1 MVDSWATDQ
10 WSPAAR
16 GALTRASAQG
26 RTHLSRFVT
35 ELCSEPHHGASRLF
49 GQLSVARHELTAAVD
64 DFGELSVDG
73 NSYALELA
81 HGMQIMNCPATTAGL
96 LCAILASSTPEGAEL
111 AGRLR
116 ERFWIT
122 GQDVRDC
129 ALRVARDAL
138 SDLEALVARP
148 AARSEAPAGTPQM
161 AVAVPDSA
169 VIRRVLYQAGI
180 AAERHQ
186 RKLIDSSALMTASL
200 SWHATAADHDLLMA
214 CGVSPSLVGAH
225 AARPPDEP
233 DDLAVA
239 VVGTGSSTAFFPCTT
254 AAAAVLGTFA
264 RLSAVGQG
272 AATGGQLV
280 ILAQLAAGQSQLAR
294 LLDRRLPGDLTAVER
309 YAHTVKP
316 AGLSAQQLE
325 LAGKLGASSDT
336 DAVRAADDF
345 SDLLIVHF
353 LGQLMHA
360 PAPAHL
366 VRLEQFLPSSQQHL
380 LTRYAELI
388 AAGAVRNAGSAS
400 VLDDEDAKLFG
411 GAIEFAQ
418 AVAGEYL
425 VGGDP
430 AVIERWQAIARLVGL
445 PAFAGGGAD
454 AAGIATRL
462 VPPARIHTAPAR
474 LEFKARLQAR
484 QSDGREYQRW
494 ASRVGGSWEH
504 VAIDLAA
511 EGQYERAATAIVQS
525 ARISA
530 TTSAWSRQSGRRTQV
545 LPTPAFAQSDIE
557 AWDETTI
564 YVAVDGERCACVL
577 QRRGEPWQG
586 TTGEIPGGLGGWW
599 SSLRSAT
606 RSGMLAQPLEAL
618 IATLGIPGGWMNEQ
632 LRIVAAG
639 EARALP
645 LAQALTAKGH
655 PLPLVHLLG
664 GIGPTAASSPLY
676 ADIDGMSLIHDP
688 PGSGPHLPAAD
699 LEAAVLGERL
709 SPASRLSGDRVARA
723 WLQRTLAA
731 MPDVPTPELLHF
743 AGHGTFAPLP
753 DGRRAAALVL
763 SEREPFTP
771 DDLRAIDAAVR
782 VMVCSA
788 CDLGAA
794 APAAINVDPWPLAAI
809 LSGVEWVLAAA
820 WPVSDAATAL
830 TMIDL
835 YERWVSGADLLGALA
850 DAVDWIRTS
859 STRALLD
866 RVAQLTS
873 DSQVGRELADEIELS
888 AQLSDPPFG
897 AAVDFAGFGLY
908 TV

>member
-1 MVDSWATDQ
+1 MVDYCGR

-16 GALTRASAQG
+16 DAFTRASAQG
-26 RTHLSRFVT
+26 RAHLGRFVT
-35 ELCSEPHHGASRLF
+35 ELCSQPHHGASRMF
-49 GQLSVARHELTAAVD
+49 GQLSVAHHELTAAVD
-64 DFGELSVDG
+64 DFGDLFADRDT
-73 NSYALELA
+73 YARELA
-81 HGMQIMNCPATTAGL
+81 RGMQIMNCPETTAGV
-96 LCAILASSTPEGAEL
+96 LCAILGSSAPEGAEL
-111 AGRLR
+111 ASRLR
-116 ERFWIT
+116 ERFWVT
-122 GQDVRDC
+122 AQDVRDC

-138 SDLEALVARP
+138 SDIEALVARP
-148 AARSEAPAGTPQM
+148 AAPRDTPADTPQM

-169 VIRRVLYQAGI
+169 VIRRLLYQAGI

-186 RKLIDSSALMTASL
+186 GRQIDSSALMTASL

-214 CGVSPSLVGAH
+214 CGVSPSLIGSH

-239 VVGTGSSTAFFPCTT
+239 VVGTGSSVSFVPCTT
-254 AAAAVLGTFA
+254 AAAAVLDTFA
-264 RLSAVGQG
+264 RLSAAGWG
-272 AATGGQLV
+272 AGVGGQLV
-280 ILAQLAAGQSQLAR
+280 ILAQLAAEQSQLAR

-325 LAGKLGASSDT
+325 LASKLGASSESGD
-336 DAVRAADDF
+336 VRAADDF
-345 SDLLIVHF
+345 TEFLVVHF

-360 PAPAHL
+360 PAPPRL
-366 VRLEQFLPSSQQHL
+366 IRLEQFLPGSQRHL
-380 LTRYAELI
+380 LGRYAELI
-388 AAGAVRNAGSAS
+388 AAGAVSSVGSAS
-400 VLDDEDAKLFG
+400 VLEDVDAKLFG
-411 GAIEFAQ
+411 GAVEFAH

-425 VGGDP
+425 LGGDP
-430 AVIERWQAIARLVGL
+430 AVIERWSAIARLVGL
-445 PAFAGGGAD
+445 PAFADGGAD
-454 AAGIATRL
+454 AAAIATRL
-462 VPPARIHTAPAR
+462 VPPARVHTATAR
-474 LEFKARLQAR
+474 LEFRRTASPTERRPRASELGQPGRRELGARRDRPRSRGSIRAGSDRDRAERADLRDDERVVQAER
-484 QSDGREYQRW
+484 SAH
-494 ASRVGGSWEH
+494 ASLAGPGVCAERYRSVGGTDGLH
-504 VAIDLAA
+504 RRRRRAPCL
-511 EGQYERAATAIVQS
+511 RAAKAGRAVAGLERRDPGRARSLVVIVALGS
-525 ARISA
+525 
-530 TTSAWSRQSGRRTQV
+530 
-545 LPTPAFAQSDIE
+545 P
-557 AWDETTI
+557 
-564 YVAVDGERCACVL
+564 
-577 QRRGEPWQG
+577 QRHA
-586 TTGEIPGGLGGWW
+586 
-599 SSLRSAT
+599 RSAA
-606 RSGMLAQPLEAL
+606 RGAHRHA
-618 IATLGIPGGWMNEQ
+618 GDPGCWIDER
-632 LRIVAAG
+632 LRVVAAG

-645 LAQALTAKGH
+645 LAQALTAQGQRV
-655 PLPLVHLLG
+655 PIVHLLG
-664 GIGPTAASSPLY
+664 GIGPTAAISPLH
-676 ADIDGMSLIHDP
+676 ADIEGNVADP
-688 PGSGPHLPAAD
+688 RSPGGGPHLPAAG

-709 SPASRLSGDRVARA
+709 RPASRLSGDRVARA

-731 MPDVPTPELLHF
+731 MWDVPTPELLHF
-743 AGHGTFAPLP
+743 AGHGTFARLP
-753 DGRRAAALVL
+753 DGRPAAALVL

-850 DAVDWIRTS
+850 DAVDWIRTC

-866 RVAQLTS
+866 RVARLTS
-873 DSQVGRELADEIELS
+873 DAQVSRELAEEIELA

>member
-1 MVDSWATDQ
+1 MVDYCGQ

-16 GALTRASAQG
+16 DAFTRASAQG
-26 RTHLSRFVT
+26 RTHLGRFVT
-35 ELCSEPHHGASRLF
+35 ELCSQPHHGASRMF
-49 GQLSVARHELTAAVD
+49 GQLSVAHHELTAAVD
-64 DFGELSVDG
+64 DFGDLFADRDT
-73 NSYALELA
+73 YARELA
-81 HGMQIMNCPATTAGL
+81 GGMQIMNCPETTAGV
-96 LCAILASSTPEGAEL
+96 LCAILGSSAPEGAEL
-111 AGRLR
+111 ASRLR
-116 ERFWIT
+116 ERFWVT
-122 GQDVRDC
+122 AQDVRDC

-138 SDLEALVARP
+138 SDIEALVARP
-148 AARSEAPAGTPQM
+148 AAPRDTPADTPQM

-169 VIRRVLYQAGI
+169 VIRRLLYQAGI

-186 RKLIDSSALMTASL
+186 GRQIDSSALMTASL

-214 CGVSPSLVGAH
+214 CGVSPSLIGSH

-239 VVGTGSSTAFFPCTT
+239 VVGTGSSVSFVPCTT
-254 AAAAVLGTFA
+254 AAAAVLDTFA
-264 RLSAVGQG
+264 RRSAAGWG
-272 AATGGQLV
+272 AGVGGQLV
-280 ILAQLAAGQSQLAR
+280 ILAQLAAEQSQLAR

-325 LAGKLGASSDT
+325 LASKLGASSESGD
-336 DAVRAADDF
+336 VRAADDF
-345 SDLLIVHF
+345 TEFLVVHF

-360 PAPAHL
+360 PAPPRL
-366 VRLEQFLPSSQQHL
+366 IRLEQFLPGSQRHL
-380 LTRYAELI
+380 LGRYAELI
-388 AAGAVRNAGSAS
+388 AAGAVSSVGSAS
-400 VLDDEDAKLFG
+400 VLEDVDAKLFG
-411 GAIEFAQ
+411 GAVEFAH

-425 VGGDP
+425 LGGDP
-430 AVIERWQAIARLVGL
+430 AVIERWSAIARLVGL
-445 PAFAGGGAD
+445 PAFADGGAD
-454 AAGIATRL
+454 AAAIATRL
-462 VPPARIHTAPAR
+462 VPPARVHTATAR
-474 LEFKARLQAR
+474 LEFKTRLQAR
-484 QSDGREYQRW
+484 QSDGREHQSW
-494 ASRVGGSWEH
+494 ASRVGGSWER

-511 EGQYERAATAIVQS
+511 EAQYERAATAIVQS

-545 LPTPAFAQSDIE
+545 LPAPAFAQSDIE
-557 AWDETTI
+557 AWEEPTVYI
-564 YVAVDGERCACVL
+564 AVDGERRACVL

-586 TTGEIPGGLGGWW
+586 SSGEIPDGLGAWW
-599 SSLRSAT
+599 SSWRSAV
-606 RSGMLAQPLEAL
+606 RSGMLGQPLEAL
-618 IATLGIPGGWMNEQ
+618 IAMLEIPVSWMDER
-632 LRIVAAG
+632 LRVVAAG

-645 LAQALTAKGH
+645 LAQALTAQGQRV
-655 PLPLVHLLG
+655 PIVHLLG
-664 GIGPTAASSPLY
+664 GIGPTAAISPLH
-676 ADIDGMSLIHDP
+676 ADIEGMSLIHDP
-688 PGSGPHLPAAD
+688 PGSGPHLPAAG

-709 SPASRLSGDRVARA
+709 RPASRLSGDRVARA

-731 MPDVPTPELLHF
+731 MWDVPTPELLHF
-743 AGHGTFAPLP
+743 AGHGTFARLP
-753 DGRRAAALVL
+753 DGRPAAALVL

-850 DAVDWIRTS
+850 DAVDWIRTC

-873 DSQVGRELADEIELS
+873 DAQVSRELAEEIELA

>member
-1 MVDSWATDQ
+1 MIDYWGTDE

-16 GALTRASAQG
+16 GAFTRASARG
-26 RTHLSRFVT
+26 RTHLGRFIT
-35 ELCSEPHHGASRLF
+35 ELCSQPHHGASRMF
-49 GQLSVARHELTAAVD
+49 GQLSVAQHELTAAVD
-64 DFGELSVDG
+64 DFGDLFADG
-73 NSYALELA
+73 HSYALELA
-81 HGMQIMNCPATTAGL
+81 RGMQIMNCPATTAGV

-111 AGRLR
+111 ARRLR
-116 ERFWIT
+116 ERFWVT
-122 GQDVRDC
+122 GLDVRDC

-148 AARSEAPAGTPQM
+148 PASSETPADTPQI

-169 VIRRVLYQAGI
+169 VIRRLLYQAGI

-214 CGVSPSLVGAH
+214 CGVSPSLVGVH

-239 VVGTGSSTAFFPCTT
+239 VVGTGSSASFFPCT
-254 AAAAVLGTFA
+254 APAAAVLGTFA
-264 RLSAVGQG
+264 RLGAGGQGSAVG
-272 AATGGQLV
+272 GQRL
-280 ILAQLAAGQSQLAR
+280 IIAQLAAGQSQLAR

-325 LAGKLGASSDT
+325 LAGKLGASSD
-336 DAVRAADDF
+336 AGAARAADDF
-345 SDLLIVHF
+345 TDLLIAHF

-360 PAPAHL
+360 PAPPHL
-366 VRLEQFLPSSQQHL
+366 VRLERFLPSSQQHL

-388 AAGAVRNAGSAS
+388 AASANGSTSAAS

-411 GAIEFAQ
+411 GAIEFAH
-418 AVAGEYL
+418 AVAAEYL
-425 VGGDP
+425 LGGDK
-430 AVIERWQAIARLVGL
+430 AVIERWQAIVRLVGM
-445 PAFAGGGAD
+445 PAFAEGRAD
-454 AAGIATRL
+454 AAGIATWL
-462 VPPARIHTAPAR
+462 VPPARMHTASAR
-474 LEFKARLQAR
+474 LEFKTRLQAR

-494 ASRVGGSWEH
+494 ASQVGGSWEH

-511 EGQYERAATAIVQS
+511 GRQYKRAATAIVQS

-545 LPTPAFAQSDIE
+545 LPAPAFAQSDIE

-564 YVAVDGERCACVL
+564 YVAVDGERCACLL
-577 QRRGEPWQG
+577 QRREEPWQG
-586 TTGEIPGGLGGWW
+586 RTGEIPGGLGGWW
-599 SSLRSAT
+599 SSWGSAT
-606 RSGMLAQPLEAL
+606 RTGMLNQPLEAL
-618 IATLGIPGGWMNEQ
+618 IAMLRIPSSWMDQ
-632 LRIVAAG
+632 RLRIVAAG

-645 LAQALTAKGH
+645 LAQALTAQGH
-655 PLPLVHLLG
+655 PLPIVHLLG
-664 GIGPTAASSPLY
+664 GIGPTAMNFPLH

-731 MPDVPTPELLHF
+731 MRDVPTPELLHF
-743 AGHGTFAPLP
+743 VGHGTFAPLP
-753 DGRRAAALVL
+753 DGRPAAALVL

-782 VMVCSA
+782 VLVCSA

-820 WPVSDAATAL
+820 WPVSDVATAL
-830 TMIDL
+830 TMINL
-835 YERWVSGADLLGALA
+835 YERWVSGVDLQGALA
-850 DAVDWIRTS
+850 HAVDWIRTR
-859 STRALLD
+859 STHALLE
-866 RVAQLTS
+866 RVAQLTN
-873 DSQVGRELADEIELS
+873 DPQIGRELAEEIELA